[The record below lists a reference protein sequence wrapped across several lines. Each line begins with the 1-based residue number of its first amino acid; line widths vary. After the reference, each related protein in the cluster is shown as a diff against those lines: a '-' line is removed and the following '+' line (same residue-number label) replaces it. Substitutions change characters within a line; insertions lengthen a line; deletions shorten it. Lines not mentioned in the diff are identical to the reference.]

1 MDLSYSD
8 EQKLLADSANGL
20 LAARMQ
26 KKEARDL
33 WSEMAELGWLGL
45 PLPEAHGGLGQGAVE
60 TAILAES
67 FGRHLV
73 ATTYVPQVVT
83 CGALIAALGDDHQ
96 KNALLAPLAEGKA
109 KIALAHAEEGSRHD
123 LSRVNAKAVRDGA
136 GWRLT
141 GRKIAVLGAGEA
153 DTILISARTPKGIG
167 VFAAPRTSLSLE
179 TYLTLDGGTAARITL
194 DNVALPA
201 GALLGGAEN
210 ALAAIEHGS
219 DRAIAAYCAEC
230 VGLMEAATAATIEYT
245 KIRVQ
250 FGKPLAVNQV
260 LRHRMADMSIQCEEA
275 RSMALRAA
283 LHVDDEDAA
292 ARGRAVSGA
301 WAKIS
306 KSARFVAE
314 QAIQLHGGM
323 GVTNELNIGSFL
335 KRVIALD
342 AIVGG
347 PDHHLRRHTA
357 LSRAARAA

>member
-8 EQKLLADSANGL
+8 EQKLLAESANGL
-20 LAARMQ
+20 LAARAQ
-26 KKEARDL
+26 KKDARDL

-60 TAILAES
+60 TAIVAES

-73 ATTYVPQVVT
+73 ATAYVPHVVVA
-83 CGALIAALGDDHQ
+83 GALVAMLGDDNQ

-109 KIALAHAEEGSRHD
+109 RIAFAHAEEGARHD
-123 LSRVNAKAVRDGA
+123 PARVKTSAVRDGA
-136 GWRLT
+136 NWRLT

-153 DTILISARTPKGIG
+153 DTILISARIPNGIG
-167 VFAAPRTSLSLE
+167 VFAAPRASLSPE
-179 TYLTLDGGTAARITL
+179 TYLTLDGGSAARLTL
-194 DNVALPA
+194 DNLALPA
-201 GALLGGAEN
+201 DALLGASAQGAP
-210 ALAAIEHGS
+210 AIEHAV

-283 LHVDDEDAA
+283 LHVEDSDAA

-323 GVTNELNIGSFL
+323 GVTNELNVGSYL

-347 PDHHLRRHTA
+347 PDHHLRRHAA
-357 LSRAARAA
+357 LSRSRRAA